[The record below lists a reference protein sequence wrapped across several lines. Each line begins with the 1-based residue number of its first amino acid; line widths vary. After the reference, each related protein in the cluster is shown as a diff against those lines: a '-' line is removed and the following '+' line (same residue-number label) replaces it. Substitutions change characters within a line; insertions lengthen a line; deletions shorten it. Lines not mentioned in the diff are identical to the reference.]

1 MEARG
6 AKSRKFKLE
15 SVEEEDEYVRP
26 NTTPETA
33 SKISILSNIGRQSAP
48 PLALDIS
55 SLFTV
60 DQLTGRQVSWPAVR
74 MAMAELSA
82 PATLSH
88 CGDMVWRMY
97 QDYCQFWTL
106 PSTQKSKNFEN
117 ALIKIIQKN
126 YDCLHVELVG
136 SEENKREFIWLDTAS
151 WPINK
156 ETIAW
161 RKYRTVHQ
169 AVRSAIQEIVN
180 GGEMFTGLFTQ
191 IKAVHE
197 FVETHT
203 LFTKKQVRDVL
214 AELQPQLRTFFKPGG
229 PGGSSKRGGSKLRK
243 SQSLE
248 SVSMEN
254 KIPWNYGIGG
264 GRNKMIC
271 AWKKLSSE
279 NKDND
284 VSNYHARECSSK
296 SSSLLDISDL
306 SKLMDYRKQPANNY
320 LD

>member
-97 QDYCQFWTL
+97 QDYCQYWTL
-106 PSTQKSKNFEN
+106 PIAQKSKNFEN
-117 ALIKIIQKN
+117 ALVKIIQKN
-126 YDCLHVELVG
+126 Y
-136 SEENKREFIWLDTAS
+136 W
-151 WPINK
+151 
-156 ETIAW
+156 
-161 RKYRTVHQ
+161 
-169 AVRSAIQEIVN
+169 
-180 GGEMFTGLFTQ
+180 
-191 IKAVHE
+191 
-197 FVETHT
+197 
-203 LFTKKQVRDVL
+203 
-214 AELQPQLRTFFKPGG
+214 
-229 PGGSSKRGGSKLRK
+229 
-243 SQSLE
+243 
-248 SVSMEN
+248 
-254 KIPWNYGIGG
+254 
-264 GRNKMIC
+264 
-271 AWKKLSSE
+271 
-279 NKDND
+279 
-284 VSNYHARECSSK
+284 
-296 SSSLLDISDL
+296 
-306 SKLMDYRKQPANNY
+306 
-320 LD
+320 